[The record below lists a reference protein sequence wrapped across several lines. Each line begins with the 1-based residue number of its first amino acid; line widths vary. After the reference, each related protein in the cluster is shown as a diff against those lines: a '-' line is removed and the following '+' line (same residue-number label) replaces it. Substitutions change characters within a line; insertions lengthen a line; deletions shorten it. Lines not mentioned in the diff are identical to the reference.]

1 MTTPSEREIFIKS
14 SRGHEIL
21 LKSLQVFQEYMK
33 SETPANSP
41 DYYRARNL
49 LKEGRVFCEDVL
61 REAKKLLGPVP
72 VYAPRE
78 YEELRART
86 LEENRIIVHG
96 EDPDSIK
103 NQLAEDVFVRAIMSE
118 SEIEAYLRDHFETQ
132 RSGKRKLVNI
142 KVRMMI
148 DKLLALVGQ
157 GLIAQRAAQRKQ
169 QGFPPE

>member
-61 REAKKLLGPVP
+61 REAKKLLGPIP

-78 YEELRART
+78 YEALRQRT
-86 LEENRIIVHG
+86 LEENRIIVQG
-96 EDPDSIK
+96 EDPEAVKS
-103 NQLAEDVFVRAIMSE
+103 QLAKDAAVRSMMSE
-118 SEIEAYLRDHFETQ
+118 SEIEDYLRAHYETQ
-132 RSGKRKLVNI
+132 RSGKRKIANI
-142 KVRMMI
+142 KVRMML
-148 DKLLALVGQ
+148 DKLFVLVEQ
-157 GLIAQRAAQRKQ
+157 GSAAQKAAQRKQ
-169 QGFPPE
+169 QGLPPE